1 MRDVNIG
8 RVKGNVSISD
18 SSSGGGFD
26 IGMIAAAV
34 AVLVVVAVALQVA
47 SAVAAAVATILIT
60 LFWCVFGLLMAAL
73 AAGTAYV
80 ALRLS
85 RGQPLRRGRQP
96 GIGYT
101 ADRPI
106 PFQAR
111 RLDQPGRVAVIRSG
125 QPTRLHPDDLEHI
138 AADLARRLG
147 GR

>member
-18 SSSGGGFD
+18 NSSGSGFD
-26 IGMIAAAV
+26 IGTIAAV
-34 AVLVVVAVALQVA
+34 VGVIVVVAVALQVA
-47 SAVAAAVATILIT
+47 AAIASAVATILIT
-60 LFWCVFGLLMAAL
+60 LFWCAFGLLMTAV

-85 RGQPLRRGRQP
+85 RGQPLRRGRQRP

-101 ADRPI
+101 DSRAA
-106 PFQAR
+106 PFRAHQITDA
-111 RLDQPGRVAVIRSG
+111 PRSHL
-125 QPTRLHPDDLEHI
+125 PARLHPDDLERI